1 MATTEKKMYLPHF
14 GQDLESKK
22 TVAGILAR
30 AWFKHRT
37 NQLLALRNAADRL
50 GKSIAIATDT
60 S

>member
-1 MATTEKKMYLPHF
+1 MYLPHF

-60 S
+60 Y

>member
-1 MATTEKKMYLPHF
+1 MYLPHF

-22 TVAGILAR
+22 TVAGTLAR
-30 AWFKHRT
+30 AWFKQRT
-37 NQLLALRNAADRL
+37 NKLLALRNAADRL